1 MLWTEEEAIVTGKIG
16 HEGQYWWDLEGDWFL
31 EFVSV
36 AFGIEKGLLFIHVS
50 ENLVIPDFL
59 SDTLWG
65 NVRCM
70 KFEAWVATR

>member
-1 MLWTEEEAIVTGKIG
+1 MLWTEEEAIVT
-16 HEGQYWWDLEGDWFL
+16 EGDWFL

-59 SDTLWG
+59 SDTL
-65 NVRCM
+65 
-70 KFEAWVATR
+70 